1 MNVIPKSVW
10 LVAVLAIVAVSAVP
24 GQEQPL
30 KSRGVFSKLRVGQ
43 SVNLKDEGAVFSISY
58 FDEELPQAHQII
70 EVGEDYIVLR
80 DIAGVTE
87 TTLPVYA
94 LKSIEKVR
102 TKIP

>member
-1 MNVIPKSVW
+1 M
-10 LVAVLAIVAVSAVP
+10 
-24 GQEQPL
+24 
-30 KSRGVFSKLRVGQ
+30 
-43 SVNLKDEGAVFSISY
+43 FSISY
-58 FDEELPQAHQII
+58 FDEELPQAYQII

-87 TTLPVYA
+87 TTVPVYA